1 MTSRYSNLERPGLDA
16 AALSGALCAPA
27 GPYARV
33 DLVQETGSTNDDLA
47 EAAAGQPAQWPD
59 LSVVTAESQRAGR
72 GRLDRSWVAPE
83 RSSLIVSVL
92 LRPVN
97 AAGRPLPTA
106 SYSWFS
112 LLAALALVESIE
124 DRTEVSPQ
132 LKWPN
137 DVIVDGRKLAGI
149 LARFVPGADGAPPAL
164 VVGIGL
170 NVSLTDSE
178 LPVPTATSLLLEY
191 AGTTDRNI
199 LLKSFLRTFAVRYA
213 AFCAVDGDALAAQTE
228 GGTLAAEIS
237 ARMHTLG
244 QDVRAE
250 LPGGAELTGR
260 ALALDAFG
268 GLVVRDGDG
277 ERHTVSAGDVV
288 HLRPAGQGTA

>member
-1 MTSRYSNLERPGLDA
+1 MDA

-27 GPYARV
+27 GPFTRI

-47 EAAAGQPAQWPD
+47 EAAAQQPEQWPD
-59 LSVVTAESQRAGR
+59 LSVLTAEVQRAGR

-83 RSSLIVSVL
+83 RSSLILSLL

-97 AAGRPLPTA
+97 GSGRPLPTS
-106 SYSWFS
+106 SYSWMS

-164 VVGIGL
+164 VVGVGL

-199 LLKSFLRTFAVRYA
+199 LLKAFLRTFAARYA
-213 AFCAVDGDALAAQTE
+213 AFCAVDGDASAAQAD
-228 GGTLAAEIS
+228 GGTLAAAIS
-237 ARMHTLG
+237 RRMHTLG
-244 QDVRAE
+244 RSVRAE

-268 GLVVRDGDG
+268 SLVVRDGEG

-288 HLRPAGQGTA
+288 HLRPAGDAE